1 MQLGAQA
8 ATAGISREEA
18 KDIALDDAG
27 LTEND
32 ILYSNAKKGTEN
44 GAAVYEVEFDTN
56 AKEYDYDIAIADGEI
71 VTMSMETSR
80 PTASGAAV
88 SEAKAKSI
96 ALKDAGLTENEVTF
110 TSVRSDHEDG
120 VAVFEIKFETGEKTY
135 EYDIAKAGGKIVNFS
150 WEVKTPACV
159 AAKQAAR
166 SKQTA
171 AKSAKTGREAAIEAA
186 LNHAGLTEGEVNR
199 IRCEKDYDDG
209 REIYDVEFHKG
220 NYEYNY
226 DIDASTFRVLDWDR
240 DYDD

>member
-1 MQLGAQA
+1 M
-8 ATAGISREEA
+8 
-18 KDIALDDAG
+18 
-27 LTEND
+27 
-32 ILYSNAKKGTEN
+32 
-44 GAAVYEVEFDTN
+44 
-56 AKEYDYDIAIADGEI
+56 
-71 VTMSMETSR
+71 
-80 PTASGAAV
+80 
-88 SEAKAKSI
+88 
-96 ALKDAGLTENEVTF
+96 
-110 TSVRSDHEDG
+110 
-120 VAVFEIKFETGEKTY
+120 
-135 EYDIAKAGGKIVNFS
+135 NFS